1 MQEMLQ
7 KIIARAGIASRRHA
21 ELLIASGQVR
31 VNGRVVRELGTKA
44 DAAKDR
50 IEAAGRVV
58 EAKEGRRVYMLLNKP
73 PEVVSAME
81 DPEGRK
87 TLRNCLRGLPERV
100 FPVGNLEYAA
110 SGLVF
115 LTNDG
120 DLAADMLKNWA
131 RLEQIY
137 HVKVKGMLT
146 LADLERLGRW
156 APPKHLT
163 SQENPRTMAS
173 ERLQKI
179 IAAGGIASRRKAEEI
194 IAAGRVTL
202 NGKVVVEQGTKADP
216 QRDVI
221 CVDGKPLKSRE
232 RLLYFLL
239 HKPKGYV
246 TTVSDPE
253 GRPTIMELMKKC
265 PHRVYPVGRLD
276 YASEG
281 LLLMTNDGQLAQRLM
296 KAGSHAPKTYLVKIS
311 GQPDEQALN
320 RLRSGITIELED
332 GMRVKTSPAKLRL
345 VEDSANPWYAVILS
359 EGRNRQIRRMFQ
371 RVGFNVEKIK
381 RVQLGPLVLDVP
393 PGKYRALT
401 VREVAQLKSL

>member
-1 MQEMLQ
+1 
-7 KIIARAGIASRRHA
+7 
-21 ELLIASGQVR
+21 
-31 VNGRVVRELGTKA
+31 
-44 DAAKDR
+44 
-50 IEAAGRVV
+50 
-58 EAKEGRRVYMLLNKP
+58 
-73 PEVVSAME
+73 
-81 DPEGRK
+81 
-87 TLRNCLRGLPERV
+87 
-100 FPVGNLEYAA
+100 
-110 SGLVF
+110 
-115 LTNDG
+115 
-120 DLAADMLKNWA
+120 
-131 RLEQIY
+131 
-137 HVKVKGMLT
+137 
-146 LADLERLGRW
+146 
-156 APPKHLT
+156 
-163 SQENPRTMAS
+163 MAS

-179 IAAGGIASRRKAEEI
+179 IAASGIASRRKAEEI

-216 QRDVI
+216 QRDEI
-221 CVDGKPLKSRE
+221 CVNGKPLKSRE

-253 GRPTIMELMKKC
+253 GRPTVMELMKKC
-265 PHRVYPVGRLD
+265 PQRVYPVGRLD

-311 GQPDEQALN
+311 GQPDEQVLN
-320 RLRSGITIELED
+320 RLRAGITIELED

-345 VEDSANPWYAVILS
+345 VEDSANPWYEVILS